1 MGLAETLGLLS
12 HARRRVA
19 DGNKCLVAQRMIIE
33 DLERDGYDTLTIL
46 FLEYLEEAQ
55 AEYVAYRNR
64 LERKLYELS
73 FWTELVGPDN
83 GSRDESIR

>member
-1 MGLAETLGLLS
+1 LTETLGLLS

-19 DGNKCLVAQRMIIE
+19 DGNKCLVAQRMIVE
-33 DLERDGYDTLTIL
+33 DLERDGYDTLDAIL

-64 LERKLYELS
+64 LERKLLR
-73 FWTELVGPDN
+73 VGHLKLITS
-83 GSRDESIR
+83 GSTTGPAVSG